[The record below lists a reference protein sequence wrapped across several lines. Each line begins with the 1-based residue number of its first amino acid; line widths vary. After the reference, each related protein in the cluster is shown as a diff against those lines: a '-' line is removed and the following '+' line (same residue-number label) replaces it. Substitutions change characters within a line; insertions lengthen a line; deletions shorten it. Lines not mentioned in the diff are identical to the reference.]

1 MKMNIKE
8 ILKNYALDFDKDLKV
23 FLNKKI
29 FRTKLDRAIKYS
41 LTIGGK
47 RIRPVIVR
55 LISESLGLKKSDYK
69 QIALASE
76 LLHTYSLVHDDL
88 PQMDNDDY
96 RRGKLATHKKFDEAT
111 AILSGNSMFSM
122 AVEVLTKNT
131 NNQNHK
137 RSLEIINLLTRI
149 AGTNGLALGQSLDLE
164 IPKKNFSKNKII
176 EIYELKTSRLFEFCI
191 LSPIILAGSDKKL
204 LNEGKLYSKNL
215 GLIFQITDDI
225 LDAKSNFKT
234 LGKKTNKD
242 IVKNHLLNHISFNQ
256 AHKICTDLIYE
267 STNRK
272 SFFGE
277 KNPFFKKFLNFLLER
292 KY

>member
-1 MKMNIKE
+1 MEMNIKG

-29 FRTKLDRAIKYS
+29 SRTKLDQAIKYS

-55 LISESLGLKKSDYK
+55 LVSESLGLKKSDYK

-96 RRGKLATHKKFDEAT
+96 RRGKLATHKKFDDAT

-149 AGTNGLALGQSLDLE
+149 AGTTGLALGQSLDLE

-176 EIYELKTSRLFEFCI
+176 KIYELKTSRLFEFCI
-191 LSPIILAGSDKKL
+191 LSPIILAGPNKKL

-242 IVKNHLLNHISFNQ
+242 IKKNHLLNHISFDQ
-256 AHKICTDLIYE
+256 AQKICTDLIYE
-267 STNRK
+267 CTYRK
-272 SFFGE
+272 NFFGE

>member
-1 MKMNIKE
+1 MCIR
-8 ILKNYALDFDKDLKV
+8 DS
-23 FLNKKI
+23 
-29 FRTKLDRAIKYS
+29 RYS

-55 LISESLGLKKSDYK
+55 LVSESLGLKKSDYK
-69 QIALASE
+69 RIALASE

-96 RRGKLATHKKFDEAT
+96 RRGKLATHKKFDDAT

-122 AVEVLTKNT
+122 AVEVLTKNK

-137 RSLEIINLLTRI
+137 RSLEIINLLTKI

-176 EIYELKTSRLFEFCI
+176 KIYELKTSRLFEFCI
-191 LSPIILAGSDKKL
+191 LSPIILAGSNKKL

-234 LGKKTNKD
+234 LGKKISDLLTD
-242 IVKNHLLNHISFNQ
+242 KNEYKKAFSLLKNSFF
-256 AHKICTDLIYE
+256 ADMME
-267 STNRK
+267 STETVHR
-272 SFFGE
+272 SFAEMMKENGNEQILFGAIE
-277 KNPFFKKFLNFLLER
+277 MIKEMGGLSEIENSNKLIKNKINIKT
-292 KY
+292 

>member
-1 MKMNIKE
+1 MEMNIKE
-8 ILKNYALDFDKDLKV
+8 ILKSYALDFDKDLKV
-23 FLNKKI
+23 FLNKEI
-29 FRTKLDRAIKYS
+29 SETKLDKAIKYS

-55 LISESLGLKKSDYK
+55 LVSESLGLKKRDYK

-122 AVEVLTKNT
+122 AVEILTKNT
-131 NNQNHK
+131 DSQHYK
-137 RSLEIINLLTRI
+137 KSLEIINLLTRI

-164 IPKKNFSKNKII
+164 IPKKNFSKNEII
-176 EIYELKTSRLFEFCI
+176 KIYELKTSRLFEFCI
-191 LSPIILAGSDKKL
+191 LSPIILAGSNKKL
-204 LNEGKLYSKNL
+204 LDEGKLYSKNL

-225 LDAKSNFKT
+225 LDARSNFKT

-242 IVKNHLLNHISFNQ
+242 IKKNHLLNHISFDQ
-256 AHKICTDLIYE
+256 AYTICSDLIYQC
-267 STNRK
+267 THKK

>member
-8 ILKNYALDFDKDLKV
+8 ILKSYALDFDKDLKV

-29 FRTKLDRAIKYS
+29 SRTKLDQAIKYS

-55 LISESLGLKKSDYK
+55 LVSESLGLKKSDYK

-96 RRGKLATHKKFDEAT
+96 RRGKLATHKKFDDAT

-149 AGTNGLALGQSLDLE
+149 AGTTGLALGQSLDLE

-176 EIYELKTSRLFEFCI
+176 KIYELKTSRLFEFCI
-191 LSPIILAGSDKKL
+191 LSPIILAGPNKKL

>member
-29 FRTKLDRAIKYS
+29 FITKLDRAIKYS

-55 LISESLGLKKSDYK
+55 LVSESLGLKKSDYK

>member
-1 MKMNIKE
+1 MEMDIKE
-8 ILKNYALDFDKDLKV
+8 ILKSYALDFDKDLKV
-23 FLNKKI
+23 FLNKEI
-29 FRTKLDRAIKYS
+29 FQTKLDKAIKYS

-55 LISESLGLKKSDYK
+55 LVSESLGLKKRDYK

-122 AVEVLTKNT
+122 AVEILTKNT
-131 NNQNHK
+131 DPQHYK
-137 RSLEIINLLTRI
+137 KSLEIINLLTRI

-176 EIYELKTSRLFEFCI
+176 KIYELKTSRLFEFCI
-191 LSPIILAGSDKKL
+191 LSPIILAGSNKKL
-204 LNEGKLYSKNL
+204 LDEGKLYSKNL

-225 LDAKSNFKT
+225 LDARSNFKT

-242 IVKNHLLNHISFNQ
+242 IKKNHLLNNISFDQ
-256 AHKICTDLIYE
+256 AYVICKDLIYE
-267 STNRK
+267 CTHQK
-272 SFFGE
+272 SFFGK
-277 KNPFFKKFLNFLLER
+277 KNLFFKKFLDFVLER

>member
-1 MKMNIKE
+1 MEMNIKE
-8 ILKNYALDFDKDLKV
+8 ILKSYALDFDKDLKV
-23 FLNKKI
+23 FLNKEI
-29 FRTKLDRAIKYS
+29 FETKLDKAIKYS

-55 LISESLGLKKSDYK
+55 LVSESLGLKKRDYK

-122 AVEVLTKNT
+122 AVEILTKNT
-131 NNQNHK
+131 YSQHYK
-137 RSLEIINLLTRI
+137 RSLEVINLLTRI

-164 IPKKNFSKNKII
+164 IPKKNFSKNEII
-176 EIYELKTSRLFEFCI
+176 KIYELKTSRLFEFCI
-191 LSPIILAGSDKKL
+191 LSPIILAGSNKKL
-204 LNEGKLYSKNL
+204 LDEGKLYSKNL

-225 LDAKSNFKT
+225 LDARSNFKT

-242 IVKNHLLNHISFNQ
+242 IKKNHLLNHISFDQ
-256 AHKICTDLIYE
+256 AYTICSDLIYE
-267 STNRK
+267 CTNK
-272 SFFGE
+272 KNFFGE
-277 KNPFFKKFLNFLLER
+277 KNPFFKKFLDFLLQR
-292 KY
+292 KH

>member
-1 MKMNIKE
+1 MEMNIKG

-55 LISESLGLKKSDYK
+55 LVSESLGLKKSDYK

>member
-1 MKMNIKE
+1 MEMNIKG

-29 FRTKLDRAIKYS
+29 SRTKLDRAIKYS

-55 LISESLGLKKSDYK
+55 LVSESLGLKKSDYK

>member
-8 ILKNYALDFDKDLKV
+8 ILKSYALDFDKDLKV

-191 LSPIILAGSDKKL
+191 LSPIILAGSNKKL

-256 AHKICTDLIYE
+256 AHKICIDLIYE

>member
-8 ILKNYALDFDKDLKV
+8 ILKSYALDFDKDLKV

-29 FRTKLDRAIKYS
+29 SRSKLDRAIKYS

-55 LISESLGLKKSDYK
+55 LVSESLGLKKSDYK

>member
-8 ILKNYALDFDKDLKV
+8 ILKSYALDFDKDLKV

-29 FRTKLDRAIKYS
+29 SRTKLDRAIKYS

-55 LISESLGLKKSDYK
+55 LVSESLGLKKSDYK

-149 AGTNGLALGQSLDLE
+149 AGTTGLALGQSLDLE

-176 EIYELKTSRLFEFCI
+176 KIYELKTSRLFEFCI
-191 LSPIILAGSDKKL
+191 LSPIILAGPNKKL

-242 IVKNHLLNHISFNQ
+242 IKKNHLLNHISFDQ
-256 AHKICTDLIYE
+256 AQKICTDLIYE
-267 STNRK
+267 CTYRK
-272 SFFGE
+272 NFFGE

>member
-8 ILKNYALDFDKDLKV
+8 ILKSYALDFDKDLKV

-29 FRTKLDRAIKYS
+29 SRTKLDRAIKYS

-55 LISESLGLKKSDYK
+55 LVSESLGLKKSDYK

-277 KNPFFKKFLNFLLER
+277 KNPFFKKFLDFLLER

>member
-1 MKMNIKE
+1 MEMNIKE
-8 ILKNYALDFDKDLKV
+8 ILKSYALDFDKDLKV
-23 FLNKKI
+23 FLNKEI
-29 FRTKLDRAIKYS
+29 FETKLDKAIKYS

-55 LISESLGLKKSDYK
+55 LVSESLGLKKRDYK

-122 AVEVLTKNT
+122 AVEILTKNT
-131 NNQNHK
+131 DSQHYK

-149 AGTNGLALGQSLDLE
+149 AGTSGLALGQSLDLE
-164 IPKKNFSKNKII
+164 IPKKNFSKNEII
-176 EIYELKTSRLFEFCI
+176 KIYELKTSRLFEFCI
-191 LSPIILAGSDKKL
+191 LSPIILAGSNKKL
-204 LNEGKLYSKNL
+204 LDEGKLYSKNL

-225 LDAKSNFKT
+225 LDARSNFKT

-242 IVKNHLLNHISFNQ
+242 IKKNHLLNHISFDQ
-256 AHKICTDLIYE
+256 AYTICSDLIYE
-267 STNRK
+267 CTNK
-272 SFFGE
+272 KNFFGE
-277 KNPFFKKFLNFLLER
+277 KNPFFKKFLDFLLER
-292 KY
+292 KN

>member
-1 MKMNIKE
+1 MEMNIKE
-8 ILKNYALDFDKDLKV
+8 ILKSYALDFDKDLKV
-23 FLNKKI
+23 FLNKEI
-29 FRTKLDRAIKYS
+29 SEAKLDKAIKYS

-55 LISESLGLKKSDYK
+55 LVSESLGLKKRDYK

-122 AVEVLTKNT
+122 AVEILTKNT
-131 NNQNHK
+131 DSQHCK
-137 RSLEIINLLTRI
+137 KSLEIINLLTRI
-149 AGTNGLALGQSLDLE
+149 AGTSGLALGQSLDLE
-164 IPKKNFSKNKII
+164 IPKKNFSKNEII
-176 EIYELKTSRLFEFCI
+176 KIYELKTSRLFEFCI
-191 LSPIILAGSDKKL
+191 LSPIILAGSNKKL
-204 LNEGKLYSKNL
+204 LDEGKLYSKNL

-225 LDAKSNFKT
+225 LDARSNFKT

-242 IVKNHLLNHISFNQ
+242 IKKNHLLNHISFDQ
-256 AHKICTDLIYE
+256 AYTICSDLIYE
-267 STNRK
+267 CTNK
-272 SFFGE
+272 KNFFGE
-277 KNPFFKKFLNFLLER
+277 KNPFFKKFLDFLLER
-292 KY
+292 KN

>member
-1 MKMNIKE
+1 MEMNIKE
-8 ILKNYALDFDKDLKV
+8 ILKSYALDFDKDLKV
-23 FLNKKI
+23 FLNKEI
-29 FRTKLDRAIKYS
+29 FETKLDKAIKYS

-55 LISESLGLKKSDYK
+55 LVSESLGLKKRDYK

-122 AVEVLTKNT
+122 AVEILTKNT
-131 NNQNHK
+131 DSQHYK
-137 RSLEIINLLTRI
+137 KSLEIINLLTRI

-164 IPKKNFSKNKII
+164 IPKKNFSKNEII
-176 EIYELKTSRLFEFCI
+176 KIYELKTSRLFEFCI
-191 LSPIILAGSDKKL
+191 LSPIILAGSNKKL
-204 LNEGKLYSKNL
+204 LDEGKLYSKNL

-225 LDAKSNFKT
+225 LDARSNFKT

-242 IVKNHLLNHISFNQ
+242 IKKNHLLNHISFDQ
-256 AHKICTDLIYE
+256 AYTICSDLIYKC
-267 STNRK
+267 TNK
-272 SFFGE
+272 KNFFGE
-277 KNPFFKKFLNFLLER
+277 KNPFFKKFLDFLLER
-292 KY
+292 KH

>member
-8 ILKNYALDFDKDLKV
+8 ILKSYALDFDKDLKV

-29 FRTKLDRAIKYS
+29 SRTKLDRAIKYS

-55 LISESLGLKKSDYK
+55 LVSESLGLKKSDYK

>member
-1 MKMNIKE
+1 MEMNIKE
-8 ILKNYALDFDKDLKV
+8 ILKSYALDFDKDLKV
-23 FLNKKI
+23 FLNKEI
-29 FRTKLDRAIKYS
+29 FETKLDKAIKYS

-55 LISESLGLKKSDYK
+55 LVSESLGLKKRDYK

-122 AVEVLTKNT
+122 AVEILTKNT
-131 NNQNHK
+131 DSQNHK
-137 RSLEIINLLTRI
+137 RSLQIINLLTKI
-149 AGTNGLALGQSLDLE
+149 AGTSGLALGQSLDLE

-176 EIYELKTSRLFEFCI
+176 KIYELKTSRLFEFCI
-191 LSPIILAGSDKKL
+191 LSPIILAGSNKKL
-204 LNEGKLYSKNL
+204 LDEGKLYSKNL

-225 LDAKSNFKT
+225 LDARSNFKT

-242 IVKNHLLNHISFNQ
+242 IKKNHLLNHISFDQ
-256 AHKICTDLIYE
+256 AYTICSDLIYE
-267 STNRK
+267 CTNK
-272 SFFGE
+272 KNFFGE
-277 KNPFFKKFLNFLLER
+277 KNPFFKKFLDFLLER

>member
-1 MKMNIKE
+1 MEMNIKE

-23 FLNKKI
+23 FLNKRI
-29 FRTKLDRAIKYS
+29 LRTKLDQAIKYS

-55 LISESLGLKKSDYK
+55 LVSESLGLKRSDYK

-96 RRGKLATHKKFDEAT
+96 RRGKLSTHKKFDDAT

-131 NNQNHK
+131 NIQNHK

-149 AGTNGLALGQSLDLE
+149 AGTSGLALGQSLDLE

-176 EIYELKTSRLFEFCI
+176 KIYELKTSRLFEFCI
-191 LSPIILAGSDKKL
+191 LSPIILAGSNKKL

>member
-8 ILKNYALDFDKDLKV
+8 ILKSYALDFDKDLKV

-29 FRTKLDRAIKYS
+29 SRTKLDRAIKYS

-55 LISESLGLKKSDYK
+55 LVSESLGLKKSDYK

-164 IPKKNFSKNKII
+164 IPKRNFSKNKII

-191 LSPIILAGSDKKL
+191 LSPIVLAGSDKKL

>member
-8 ILKNYALDFDKDLKV
+8 ILKSYALDFDKDLKV

-29 FRTKLDRAIKYS
+29 SRTKLDRAIKYS

-55 LISESLGLKKSDYK
+55 LVSESLGLKKSDYK

-215 GLIFQITDDI
+215 GLIF
-225 LDAKSNFKT
+225 SN
-234 LGKKTNKD
+234 
-242 IVKNHLLNHISFNQ
+242 
-256 AHKICTDLIYE
+256 Y
-267 STNRK
+267 R
-272 SFFGE
+272 
-277 KNPFFKKFLNFLLER
+277 
-292 KY
+292 

>member
-8 ILKNYALDFDKDLKV
+8 ILKSYALDFDKDLKV

-29 FRTKLDRAIKYS
+29 SRTKLDRAIKYS

-55 LISESLGLKKSDYK
+55 LVSESLGLKKSDYK

-96 RRGKLATHKKFDEAT
+96 RRGNLTTHKKFDEAT

>member
-1 MKMNIKE
+1 MEMNIKE
-8 ILKNYALDFDKDLKV
+8 ILKSYALDFDKDLKV
-23 FLNKKI
+23 FLNKEI
-29 FRTKLDRAIKYS
+29 FETKLDKAIKYS

-55 LISESLGLKKSDYK
+55 LVSESLGLKKRDYK

-122 AVEVLTKNT
+122 AVEILTKNT
-131 NNQNHK
+131 DSQHYK

-149 AGTNGLALGQSLDLE
+149 AGTSGLALGQSLDLE
-164 IPKKNFSKNKII
+164 IPKKNFSKNEII
-176 EIYELKTSRLFEFCI
+176 KIYELKTSRLFEFCI
-191 LSPIILAGSDKKL
+191 LSPIILAGSNKKL
-204 LNEGKLYSKNL
+204 LDEGKLYSKNL

-225 LDAKSNFKT
+225 LDARSNFKT

-242 IVKNHLLNHISFNQ
+242 IKKNHLLNHISFDQ
-256 AHKICTDLIYE
+256 AYTICSDLIYE
-267 STNRK
+267 CTNK
-272 SFFGE
+272 KNFFGE
-277 KNPFFKKFLNFLLER
+277 KNPFFKKFLDFLLER
-292 KY
+292 KH

>member
-1 MKMNIKE
+1 MNIKE
-8 ILKNYALDFDKDLKV
+8 ILKSYALDFDKDLKV

-29 FRTKLDRAIKYS
+29 SKTKLDRAIKYS

-55 LISESLGLKKSDYK
+55 LVSESLGLKKSDYK

>member
-55 LISESLGLKKSDYK
+55 LVSESLGLKKSDYK

-164 IPKKNFSKNKII
+164 IPQKNFSKNKII

>member
-8 ILKNYALDFDKDLKV
+8 ILKSYALDFDKDLKV

-29 FRTKLDRAIKYS
+29 SRTKLDRAIKYS

>member
-8 ILKNYALDFDKDLKV
+8 ILKSYALDFDKDLKV

-29 FRTKLDRAIKYS
+29 SRTKLDRAIKYS

-55 LISESLGLKKSDYK
+55 LVSESLGLKKSDYK

-164 IPKKNFSKNKII
+164 IPKRNFSKNKII

>member
-8 ILKNYALDFDKDLKV
+8 ILKSYALDFDKDLKV

-29 FRTKLDRAIKYS
+29 SRTKLDRAIKYS

-164 IPKKNFSKNKII
+164 IPKRNFSKNKII

>member
-1 MKMNIKE
+1 MNTKE
-8 ILKNYALDFDKDLKV
+8 ILKSYAVDFDKDLKV

-29 FRTKLDRAIKYS
+29 LRTKLDKAIKYS

-47 RIRPVIVR
+47 RIRPIIVR
-55 LISESLGLKKSDYK
+55 LVSESLELKKSDYK
-69 QIALASE
+69 NIALASE

-96 RRGKLATHKKFDEAT
+96 RRGKLSTHKKFDEAT

-122 AVEVLTKNT
+122 AVELLTKNT
-131 NNQNHK
+131 NHQNHK

-149 AGTNGLALGQSLDLE
+149 SGTDGLALGQSLDLE

-176 EIYELKTSRLFEFCI
+176 KIYELKTSRLFEFCI
-191 LSPIILAGSDKKL
+191 LSPIILAGSNKKL
-204 LNEGKLYSKNL
+204 LSEGKLYSKNL

-242 IVKNHLLNHISFNQ
+242 IKKNHLLNHISFDE
-256 AHKICTDLIYE
+256 AHKICTNLIDECTYQKE
-267 STNRK
+267 
-272 SFFGE
+272 FFGK
-277 KNPFFKKFLNFLLER
+277 KNPFFKNFLHLLLER
-292 KY
+292 KC

>member
-1 MKMNIKE
+1 MNIKE
-8 ILKNYALDFDKDLKV
+8 ILKSYALDFDKDLKV

-29 FRTKLDRAIKYS
+29 SKTKLDRAIKYS

-47 RIRPVIVR
+47 RIRPLIVR
-55 LISESLGLKKSDYK
+55 LVSESLGLKKSDYK

-164 IPKKNFSKNKII
+164 IPKRNFSKNKII
-176 EIYELKTSRLFEFCI
+176 KIYELKTSRLFEFCI
-191 LSPIILAGSDKKL
+191 LSPIILAGSNKKL

>member
-1 MKMNIKE
+1 MEMNIKE
-8 ILKNYALDFDKDLKV
+8 ILKSYALDFDKDLKV
-23 FLNKKI
+23 FLNKEI
-29 FRTKLDRAIKYS
+29 SETKLDKAIKYS

-55 LISESLGLKKSDYK
+55 LVSESLGLKKRDYK

-122 AVEVLTKNT
+122 AVEILTKNT
-131 NNQNHK
+131 DSQHYK

-149 AGTNGLALGQSLDLE
+149 AGTSGLALGQSLDLE
-164 IPKKNFSKNKII
+164 IPKKNFSKNEII
-176 EIYELKTSRLFEFCI
+176 KIYELKTSRLFEFCI
-191 LSPIILAGSDKKL
+191 LSPIILAGSNKKL
-204 LNEGKLYSKNL
+204 LDEGKLYSKNL

-225 LDAKSNFKT
+225 LDARSNFKT

-242 IVKNHLLNHISFNQ
+242 IKKNHLLNHISFDQ
-256 AHKICTDLIYE
+256 AYTICSDLIYE
-267 STNRK
+267 CTNK
-272 SFFGE
+272 KNFFGE
-277 KNPFFKKFLNFLLER
+277 KNPFFKKFLDFLLER
-292 KY
+292 KH

>member
-23 FLNKKI
+23 FLNKKN

-55 LISESLGLKKSDYK
+55 LVSESLGLKKSDYK

>member
-1 MKMNIKE
+1 MEMNIKE
-8 ILKNYALDFDKDLKV
+8 ILKNYPKDFDKDLKV
-23 FLNKKI
+23 FLNKEI
-29 FRTKLDRAIKYS
+29 LRTKLDKAIKYS

-55 LISESLGLKKSDYK
+55 LVSESLGLKKRDYK

-122 AVEVLTKNT
+122 AVEILTKNT
-131 NNQNHK
+131 DSQYYK

-176 EIYELKTSRLFEFCI
+176 KIYELKTSRLFEFCI
-191 LSPIILAGSDKKL
+191 LSPIILAGSNKKL
-204 LNEGKLYSKNL
+204 VHEGKLYSKNL

-225 LDAKSNFKT
+225 LDARSNFKT

-242 IVKNHLLNHISFNQ
+242 IKKNHLLNHISFEQ
-256 AHKICTDLIYE
+256 AYAICKDLIHE
-267 STNRK
+267 CTHKK
-272 SFFGE
+272 SFFG
-277 KNPFFKKFLNFLLER
+277 KTNPFFKKFLDFLLER